1 MLGILKEILAVILF
15 EPKPITKYQKIS
27 EKPIAQI
34 LLLLVVA
41 LGFVLPMQGASFFAN
56 YFFFGLGTYLV
67 IYIAAVF
74 FQNWFRF
81 TGINAQLKPLF
92 VILTLALAMNILI
105 LPVYLLASYF
115 DSFVFIYINEVLVS
129 YSLFILIFALA
140 KSVDSSLIY
149 VILGTAICSLP
160 VFFALTILHALFI
173 YIGFLPLP
181 VWET

>member
-1 MLGILKEILAVILF
+1 MLEILKEILAVILF

-27 EKPIAQI
+27 AKPLTQI

-41 LGFVLPMQGASFFAN
+41 VGFVLPMQGASFFAN
-56 YFFFGLGTYLV
+56 YFFFGLGTYLI

-81 TGINAQLKPLF
+81 TGINTQLKPLF
-92 VILTLALAMNILI
+92 VLLTLSLALNILI
-105 LPVYLLASYF
+105 LPNFLLVSYF
-115 DSFVFIYINEVLVS
+115 DSFVFIYINIVLVS
-129 YSLFILIFALA
+129 YSFFILIFALA

-149 VILGTAICSLP
+149 VLLGTAICSLP

-173 YIGFLPLP
+173 YVGLLP
-181 VWET
+181 VPIWEK